1 MKSGD
6 APFWQRLPAALAYPA
21 RPPALWVVFG
31 LATAGAVSY
40 RPGPWGG
47 VLQVALFVL
56 LLRYAYAAM
65 VRSAAG
71 RDDPP
76 AISLRLFN
84 SDLEMALKQFGVIIL
99 FAMLYGIGVR
109 LLGDAGGVVVLAAAN
124 LATPAT
130 AMVIAL
136 ENSFL
141 RAINPLL
148 LWTLVRRIGAAY
160 LLLCVLLAALW
171 LLAQLSFDLLSAFQ
185 HHGLQLFFY
194 DLCAMYYLLAMAHLM
209 GYALWQYR
217 ERLALDGEQTSAP

>member
-1 MKSGD
+1 MRLDG

-31 LATAGAVSY
+31 LAAVGAVSY

-47 VLQVALFVL
+47 ILQVALFIL

-65 VRSAAG
+65 LRAAAG

-99 FAMLYGIGVR
+99 FAMLYSIGVR
-109 LLGDAGGVVVLAAAN
+109 LLGAAGGVVVLAVAN
-124 LATPAT
+124 LAAPAT

-141 RAINPLL
+141 RAVNPLL
-148 LWTLVRRIGAAY
+148 LWTLVRRIGTAY
-160 LLLCVLLAALW
+160 LVLCLLLAALW

-194 DLCAMYYLLAMAHLM
+194 DLCAMYFLLAMAYLM
-209 GYALWQYR
+209 GCALWQYR
-217 ERLALDGEQTSAP
+217 ERLALDWEHASAP